1 MFCSLRCQVCEGLGP
16 RLLPSNDKQLYLVWK
31 HTGLSFSVCC
41 GNTEFTAETAKDM
54 WLHMTKPKCLIS
66 QFSDALTVGRIC
78 TKNTTFLRF
87 LGFCVKTLD
96 MWGLLMFLLKKNTRK
111 IKVPMIER
119 LKKMLRK
126 SLTLKPIWTISRDSL
141 NPCVL
146 WHKHWSTSAGFVL
159 CDTYQQYSNM
169 HFPLLGTRWRTHI
182 SVSLAAVCS

>member
-1 MFCSLRCQVCEGLGP
+1 MKTHRIIFFCWLWKRRIHCRNCQRHVAPHDKTKMFDLITIFWCLDCWT
-16 RLLPSNDKQLYLVWK
+16 NMYKQYNV
-31 HTGLSFSVCC
+31 F
-41 GNTEFTAETAKDM
+41 E
-54 WLHMTKPKCLIS
+54 IS
-66 QFSDALTVGRIC
+66 GSH
-78 TKNTTFLRF
+78 
-87 LGFCVKTLD
+87 CVKTLD

-146 WHKHWSTSAGFVL
+146 WHKHWSTSAGLVPY
-159 CDTYQQYSNM
+159 DTYQQYSNM